1 MIFTGILT
9 HHNTYI
15 TYGRTEKIDLNLQ
28 HQHIYKRRNDVIT
41 ILRRSQRQHSRD
53 V

>member
-28 HQHIYKRRNDVIT
+28 HQHIYQRHDVIT

>member
-15 TYGRTEKIDLNLQ
+15 TYGRSAPYRGRLQ
-28 HQHIYKRRNDVIT
+28 KKLI
-41 ILRRSQRQHSRD
+41 
-53 V
+53 